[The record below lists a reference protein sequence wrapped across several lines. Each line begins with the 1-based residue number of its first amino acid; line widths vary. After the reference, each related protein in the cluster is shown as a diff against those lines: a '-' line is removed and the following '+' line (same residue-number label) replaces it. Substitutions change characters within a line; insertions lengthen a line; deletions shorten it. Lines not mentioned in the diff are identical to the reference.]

1 MTRNEKLEST
11 NFSLKLILFFKVN
24 VNDLRIGCFGP
35 SSSLDGNPKILPMS
49 WVWECVLK
57 GRKKGVG
64 YSINILG
71 NHMTARAREF
81 PWIHYI
87 ALL

>member
-49 WVWECVLK
+49 
-57 GRKKGVG
+57 
-64 YSINILG
+64 
-71 NHMTARAREF
+71 
-81 PWIHYI
+81 
-87 ALL
+87 